1 MICCSA
7 RRQKR
12 LNSQNELNFISPS
25 KDLTVRCETA
35 EAAYRKQE
43 GIEDEPEE
51 SEEPAENP
59 EAEPEEVAQ

>member
-1 MICCSA
+1 
-7 RRQKR
+7 
-12 LNSQNELNFISPS
+12 
-25 KDLTVRCETA
+25 LTVRCETA

>member
-1 MICCSA
+1 M
-7 RRQKR
+7 
-12 LNSQNELNFISPS
+12 
-25 KDLTVRCETA
+25 RCETA